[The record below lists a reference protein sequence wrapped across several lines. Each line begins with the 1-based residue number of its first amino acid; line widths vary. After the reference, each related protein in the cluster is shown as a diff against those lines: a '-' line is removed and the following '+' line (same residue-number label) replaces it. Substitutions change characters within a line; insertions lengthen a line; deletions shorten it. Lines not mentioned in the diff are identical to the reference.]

1 MTDENKTT
9 TTQKIDSIENMEH
22 YMLYSRGEIM
32 QKLRQLGKK
41 NSLISLHF
49 GEQSM
54 LSTIVD
60 VLADKNLLVLDYG
73 GSEEMNQKLLKYN
86 KATIKTDYD
95 GISAQFSV
103 KDIRKARLQGKA
115 SFACPLPES
124 VLWVQRREFYRV
136 RIPLSEV
143 VTCELIHGDNNRTEY
158 PVLDIS
164 TGGIAL
170 FDINDELELEPGNVF
185 HNCKLTMGDHSTAFI
200 NLEIRNH
207 ILKNPNDPSEGT
219 RCGCAFLNLTGDF
232 ESDVQKFINIVD
244 LQQKRVD

>member
-1 MTDENKTT
+1 MTDENNTT
-9 TTQKIDSIENMEH
+9 NTQKIDSIENMEH
-22 YMLYSRGEIM
+22 YMLYSRGEII

-54 LSTIVD
+54 LSTVVD
-60 VLADKNLLVLDYG
+60 VLTDKSLLVLDYG
-73 GSEEMNQKLLKYN
+73 GNEEINQKLLKHN

-95 GISAQFSV
+95 GITAQFSV

-124 VLWVQRREFYRV
+124 VLWVQRRDFYRV

-170 FDINDELELEPGNVF
+170 FDINDELELEPGNTF
-185 HNCKLTMGDHSTAFI
+185 HNCKLTMGDHSTAII
-200 NLEIRNH
+200 NLEIRSH
-207 ILKNPNDPSEGT
+207 ILKNPNDPSEGK
-219 RCGCAFLNLTGDF
+219 RCGCAFLNLTGGI
-232 ESDVQKFINIVD
+232 ESEVQKFINVVD

>member
-1 MTDENKTT
+1 METP
-9 TTQKIDSIENMEH
+9 KIDSIENMEH
-22 YMLYSRGEIM
+22 YMLYGRGEIM

-41 NSLISLHF
+41 HSLITIHF
-49 GEQSM
+49 NEQTM
-54 LSTIVD
+54 LSTVVD
-60 VLADKNLLVLDYG
+60 ILSDKNLLVLDYG
-73 GSEEMNQKLLKYN
+73 GNEEMNQQLLKYN
-86 KATIKTDYD
+86 RAVIKTDYD
-95 GISAQFSV
+95 GIQAQFTI
-103 KDIRKARLQGKA
+103 KDIRKARLQGKP
-115 SFACPLPES
+115 SFACPLPEQ

-170 FDINDELELEPGNVF
+170 FDQNDELELEPGNIF
-185 HNCKLTMGDHSTAFI
+185 HNCKLILGDHSAAYI

-207 ILKNPNDPSEGT
+207 ILKNPHDPSEGT

-232 ESDVQKFINIVD
+232 EVDVQKFINVVD